1 MITVRFNGEPLIA
14 EAGSVDALLAAQ
26 SVEARGVA
34 VAINGHVIP
43 RSEWHSTTLDDGD
56 VIEVVTAAAGG

>member
-1 MITVRFNGEPLIA
+1 VITVRFNGEPLIA
-14 EAGSVDALLAAQ
+14 EAGSVDALLTAQ

-43 RSEWHSTTLDDGD
+43 RSEWRSTSVDDGD